1 MLNTRLGKDIKRN
14 DNEQKE
20 IGERERE
27 ATSTTCRDNQYRDVN
42 IFQRRRIQ
50 VRGSLEL
57 ERKRGMPIM

>member
-27 ATSTTCRDNQYRDVN
+27 RTN
-42 IFQRRRIQ
+42 IHD
-50 VRGSLEL
+50 
-57 ERKRGMPIM
+57 MPR

>member
-27 ATSTTCRDNQYRDVN
+27 NQHPRHAEIISIV
-42 IFQRRRIQ
+42 
-50 VRGSLEL
+50 
-57 ERKRGMPIM
+57 M

>member
-20 IGERERE
+20 IGEREP
-27 ATSTTCRDNQYRDVN
+27 TSTTCRDNQYRDVN

>member
-27 ATSTTCRDNQYRDVN
+27 RERTN
-42 IFQRRRIQ
+42 IHD
-50 VRGSLEL
+50 
-57 ERKRGMPIM
+57 MPR